1 MSDPTE
7 RETGTD
13 DASGGDGNEGGET
26 DGAADRAADRAADDP
41 VRCWLVERTYTDRGL
56 VDMVY
61 ATPDGSHVRRKQV
74 ATTVMRQRGTGTTA
88 AVDVDRDDL
97 EPVDDEATRE
107 RYAAE
112 AERMRAE
119 YEPDEEV

>member
-1 MSDPTE
+1 MDDGDDS
-7 RETGTD
+7 TD
-13 DASGGDGNEGGET
+13 DNT
-26 DGAADRAADRAADDP
+26 

-61 ATPDGSHVRRKQV
+61 ATPDGSQLRRKQV
-74 ATTVMRQRGTGTTA
+74 STTIMRQRGVGTTA

-97 EPVDDEATRE
+97 EPVDDEVRE

-112 AERMRAE
+112 VERMRE
-119 YEPDEEV
+119 QYEPDDEV